1 MAQSY
6 RDNDVTVY
14 DDDRVAR
21 PVRRISW
28 GAVLAGTLIA
38 LMILLLINL
47 LGLGLGLESINPA
60 TEADPLA
67 GVGTG
72 LSITVIIANLL
83 ALFFGGW
90 AAGRL
95 AGNPRTTEGVL
106 HGILVWGLLTLLT
119 FWLLTTAAGRL
130 VSGAASAVGQGL
142 SLVGQGV
149 SAVAPDAAAA
159 VENALSA
166 QGVSLQSVRQE
177 AQGLFSDVGAVTGG
191 AVTGGG
197 IAGVDVVEGEGSV
210 QETAADAAQNVE
222 STAQDIAQ
230 NPQAAS
236 AEIDQLFNQLT
247 ASGESLADS
256 ANRQDLVEALVAN
269 TNLTQAE
276 AEARVDNWISTLQ
289 DADVNVQGARQDLEQ
304 AAQNASDALGRA
316 ALWAFVGLLV
326 GALIAAIGAAV
337 GSPSNPRQARRA

>member
-1 MAQSY
+1 MAQGY
-6 RDNDVTVY
+6 RDNDVAVY

-47 LGLGLGLESINPA
+47 LGVGLGLESVDPA
-60 TEADPLA
+60 TEADPLS

-72 LSITVIIANLL
+72 LSITVIIANIL

-106 HGILVWGLLTLLT
+106 HGILVWALLTLLT

-130 VSGAASAVGQGL
+130 VGGAASAVGQGL

-166 QGVSLQSVRQE
+166 QGVSLESVRQE
-177 AQGLFSDVGAVTGG
+177 AQGLLNNVGAATGG
-191 AVTGGG
+191 ALE
-197 IAGVDVVEGEGSV
+197 GVDIVEGEGSV
-210 QETAADAAQNVE
+210 QETVGDAAQNVE
-222 STAQDIAQ
+222 TTAQDIAQ

-236 AEIDQLFNQLT
+236 AEIDQLLNQLT

-269 TNLTQAE
+269 TNLSQAE

-289 DADVNVQGARQDLEQ
+289 NADVNVQGARQELEQ

-326 GALIAAIGAAV
+326 GALIAGIGAAV
-337 GSPSNPRQARRA
+337 GSPSNPTQARRA

>member
-1 MAQSY
+1 MAQGY
-6 RDNDVTVY
+6 RDNDVAVY

-47 LGLGLGLESINPA
+47 LGVGLGLESIDPA

-166 QGVSLQSVRQE
+166 QGVSLQSIRQE
-177 AQGLFSDVGAVTGG
+177 AQGLLNNVGAATGG
-191 AVTGGG
+191 AG
-197 IAGVDVVEGEGSV
+197 IAGADIVEGEGSV
-210 QETAADAAQNVE
+210 QETVGDAAQNVE
-222 STAQDIAQ
+222 TTAQDIAQ

-236 AEIDQLFNQLT
+236 AEIDQLLNQLT

-269 TNLTQAE
+269 TDLSQAE

-289 DADVNVQGARQDLEQ
+289 NADVNLQGARQELEQ

-337 GSPSNPRQARRA
+337 GSPSNPTQARRA

>member
-1 MAQSY
+1 MAQQY
-6 RDNDVTVY
+6 GDDQVAVY
-14 DDDRVAR
+14 DDNRDGR

-47 LGLGLGLESINPA
+47 LGVGLGLESINPA
-60 TEADPLA
+60 TEADPLS
-67 GVGTG
+67 GIGTG

-95 AGNPRTTEGVL
+95 AGTPRTTEGVL

-119 FWLLTTAAGRL
+119 FWLLTTAVGRL
-130 VSGAASAVGQGL
+130 VGGAASAVGQGL
-142 SLVGQGV
+142 SLVGQGA

-166 QGVSLQSVRQE
+166 QGVSLQSIRQE
-177 AQGLFSDVGAVTGG
+177 AQGLLSNVGG
-191 AVTGGG
+191 ATGGG
-197 IAGVDVVEGEGSV
+197 IAGADIVEGEGSV
-210 QETAADAAQNVE
+210 QETVGDAAQNVE

-230 NPQAAS
+230 NPQTAS

-289 DADVNVQGARQDLEQ
+289 NADVNLQGARQDLEQ

-326 GALIAAIGAAV
+326 GALIAGVGGVV

>member
-1 MAQSY
+1 MAQGY
-6 RDNDVTVY
+6 RDNDVAVY

-47 LGLGLGLESINPA
+47 LGVGLGLESIDPA

-166 QGVSLQSVRQE
+166 QGVSLQSIRQE
-177 AQGLFSDVGAVTGG
+177 AQGLLNNVGAATGG
-191 AVTGGG
+191 AG
-197 IAGVDVVEGEGSV
+197 IAGADIVEGEGSV
-210 QETAADAAQNVE
+210 QETVGDAAQNVE
-222 STAQDIAQ
+222 TTAQDIAQ

-236 AEIDQLFNQLT
+236 AEIDQLLNQLT

-269 TNLTQAE
+269 TDLSQAE

-289 DADVNVQGARQDLEQ
+289 NADVNLQGARQELEQ
-304 AAQNASDALGRA
+304 AAQNTSDALGRA
-316 ALWAFVGLLV
+316 ALWAFVGLLA

-337 GSPSNPRQARRA
+337 GSPSNPTQARRA